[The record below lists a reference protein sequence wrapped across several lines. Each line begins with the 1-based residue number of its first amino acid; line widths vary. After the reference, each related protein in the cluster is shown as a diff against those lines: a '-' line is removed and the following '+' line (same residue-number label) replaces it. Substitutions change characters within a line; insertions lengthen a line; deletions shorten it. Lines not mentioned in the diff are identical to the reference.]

1 MMQQSKII
9 KINLLALLV
18 PLFLLAGEV
27 EINSKKFEGDQDS
40 GVSKFSGD
48 VVATK
53 DTSKITSDTMFVYS
67 TKDNKIQRMEAIG
80 NAKFWITDKGKSY
93 QGSANTIIYIPDT
106 KDYTLIGNGYLE
118 YVEEKRKI
126 YGDNIHINELTK
138 KANVAGSNKPA
149 KFIFYTEDNKTKK

>member
-1 MMQQSKII
+1 MQQSNTLKAI
-9 KINLLALLV
+9 LLAILV
-18 PLFLLAGEV
+18 PLFLMAGEV
-27 EINSKKFEGDQDS
+27 EINSKKFEGDQDT

-53 DTSKITSDTMFVYS
+53 DGSKITSDTMLVYT
-67 TKDNKIQRMEAIG
+67 TKDNKIQRLEAIG
-80 NAKFWITDKGKSY
+80 NAKFWASDKGKSY
-93 QGSANTIIYIPDT
+93 KGSANTIVYVPDA

-118 YVEEKRKI
+118 YIEEKRKV

-138 KANVAGSNKPA
+138 KANVMGSDKPA